1 MIARV
6 VDLRKGKAQPVR
18 SGVFSFAQKPEPPR
32 RVSPLRQKRR
42 RARLATLGMVLIA
55 LAAAAYAVHFV
66 SYLDSLIVSEVRV
79 TGMQKIEPSIVQSYV
94 ESELSNDS
102 WRYFSRSNIFLY
114 SREEIEAGIVAA
126 FPRVKTAQIS
136 RTALFS
142 QELIVDIQEREQ
154 YALWCRSDT
163 ECYAM
168 DDAGYIFTAMATT
181 TGEDLKTI
189 YRFSGGLDAE
199 PIGANLVPQYFAGTL
214 QLLATV
220 QKETGLIPYR
230 IDILRDQDF
239 HVYVSQGFF
248 IKASLGQDAGA
259 LARNLEL
266 VLDSEA
272 LRDRIAEIEYVDMRF
287 GNRVYYKMKGEEQS
301 NI

>member
-1 MIARV
+1 MVARV

-18 SGVFSFAQKPEPPR
+18 SATFSFAQKPEPPR

-55 LAAAAYAVHFV
+55 LAAAAYAVHFI
-66 SYLDSLIVSEVRV
+66 SYLDSLVVSEVRV
-79 TGMQKIEPSIVQSYV
+79 TGAQKVEPSIIRTYV
-94 ESELSNDS
+94 ESELSDDS
-102 WRYFSRSNIFLY
+102 WQYFSRRNIFLY
-114 SREEIEAGIVAA
+114 PREEIEAGVVAT
-126 FPRVKTAQIS
+126 FPRVKAAQIS

-142 QELIVDIQEREQ
+142 QELIVDIEEREQ
-154 YALWCRSDT
+154 YALWCKSESD
-163 ECYAM
+163 CYAM
-168 DDAGYIFTAMATT
+168 DDAGFIFTAMATT
-181 TGEDLKTI
+181 SGEDLRTI

-214 QLLATV
+214 QLLTTV
-220 QKETGLIPYR
+220 QEETGLIPYR
-230 IDILRDQDF
+230 IDMLRDQDF

-266 VLDSEA
+266 VLESEA
-272 LRDRIAEIEYVDMRF
+272 LRDRIGDIEYVDMRF